1 MHTTL
6 LLAAMT
12 AALPAATAAA
22 QVPPPIATTPADA
35 TLLEVSAIGRTVRTP
50 DIATIRAGV
59 VTQAPTAGAAL
70 SDNSNRMARVVA
82 ALKAAG
88 VATRDVTTSN
98 VGLSPQYR
106 YVDNQPPK
114 ITGYQATNTV
124 TVKFRDVAKSGAA
137 LDALVTAGA
146 NQIDG
151 PTMSIDRPEAALDEA
166 RTEAVKKARA
176 RAELYA
182 QAAGLRVERIA
193 SISESGE
200 NAGEGPRPPMPY
212 MARAVAQ
219 DSATVVLPGE
229 SEVTATLLVRFVLR

>member
-1 MHTTL
+1 MRTTL
-6 LLAAMT
+6 MMAAM
-12 AALPAATAAA
+12 AAAFPAANAVA

-70 SDNSNRMARVVA
+70 AENSNRMARVVA

-106 YVDNQPPK
+106 YVENQPPK

-124 TVKFRDVAKSGAA
+124 TVKFRDIAKSGAA

-166 RTEAVKKARA
+166 RTDAVKKARA

-200 NAGEGPRPPMPY
+200 NAEGPRPPMPY